1 MDAVRRPKHR
11 AMLMTMYG
19 AGLRVSELCALI
31 PTDIDSQRML
41 IRVRAGKGDN
51 DRYVMLSPRLLAT
64 LRAYWR
70 QRPPRGP
77 YLFPSP
83 RPDKPL
89 SRMAVFRVVRV
100 AARGAGLQKRVNP
113 HMLRHCFAT
122 HLLEAGTDIR
132 VIQVLLGHRSIRTTA
147 RYLMVSREHVA
158 TVTSPLDA
166 LSLATS
172 SA

>member
-1 MDAVRRPKHR
+1 
-11 AMLMTMYG
+11 
-19 AGLRVSELCALI
+19 
-31 PTDIDSQRML
+31 
-41 IRVRAGKGDN
+41 
-51 DRYVMLSPRLLAT
+51 
-64 LRAYWR
+64 
-70 QRPPRGP
+70 
-77 YLFPSP
+77 
-83 RPDKPL
+83 
-89 SRMAVFRVVRV
+89 MAVFRVVRV
-100 AARGAGLQKRVNP
+100 AARCAGLQKRVNP

-166 LSLATS
+166 LSLAPS